1 MKSNYFKPAVI
12 ALLILLN
19 VLFTAIYLKTGNAA
33 KTDPESIEFIRH
45 NAEASEIA
53 KMDAQQDADVT
64 EKAKQDALQD
74 AEATEKAKQD
84 AIADAS
90 EIEKIKNSIK

>member
-19 VLFTAIYLKTGNAA
+19 VLFTAIYLKTGSAA
-33 KTDPESIEFIRH
+33 KPDPGSIEDIRH
-45 NAEASEIA
+45 QAEAS
-53 KMDAQQDADVT
+53 

-84 AIADAS
+84 AA
-90 EIEKIKNSIK
+90 EIKKIKNGIK